1 MNDVTCASGVS
12 VLMDYLEGVV
22 SEDVRAAIDEH
33 VNGCPRCQAFI
44 ESYQATP
51 RILREA
57 TIAAFPPELEQ
68 SLLAYLRARR

>member
-1 MNDVTCASGVS
+1 MNEVTCASGVS

-22 SEDVRAAIDEH
+22 SEDVRAAIDAH

-44 ESYQATP
+44 ESYRATP

-57 TIAAFPPELEQ
+57 TIATFPPELEQ
-68 SLLAYLRARR
+68 SLIAYLRARR